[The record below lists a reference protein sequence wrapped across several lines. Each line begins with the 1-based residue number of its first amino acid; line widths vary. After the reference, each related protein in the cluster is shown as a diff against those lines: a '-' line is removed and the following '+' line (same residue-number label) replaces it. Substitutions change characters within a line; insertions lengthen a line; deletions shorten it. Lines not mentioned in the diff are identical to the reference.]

1 MADRPEHGRMS
12 DIAASSFVRQEL
24 IHERPAPIKT
34 TGFVGF
40 LRTRLLNSP
49 TNILLTIVS
58 ILLLW
63 FTVIPAVKFLLI
75 DAVWSGTD
83 RNACLAENAGHPVGA
98 CWPYI
103 QAKIT
108 QFIYGFYPEPER
120 WRVNLTFILAALL
133 LVPLLIPRL
142 PAKSANAGLFFIAF
156 PVVAFFL
163 LHGGG
168 LSGFGLS
175 WTADL
180 LSGFA
185 DSIGDGGRRL
195 AGAGATTAV
204 VGPLLTLLG
213 KFVVLLST
221 AVSYLIWPL
230 TWLRDQIQASTRP
243 VWIDFSATAAVVSI
257 LIFVLSGGIRTGWRA
272 LIVSLST
279 FAAIGIVIAAMGL
292 DHGGLAIVDTR
303 LWGGLLVTLVVAVTG
318 IVTSMPVG
326 IALALGRRSTIP
338 LIRIFSI
345 AFIEFWR
352 GVPLITVLFFATY
365 MLPLFVPAGFTVDG
379 LVRVLIG
386 TALFSGAY
394 NAEVIRGG
402 LQAIPR
408 GQGEAAS
415 ALGLSWWKMTS
426 LIVMPQA
433 LRHVIPGLVNSFI
446 ALFKDTTLVS
456 IVALFDLL
464 GSLRASFSDPVWATP
479 TTAFTG
485 FAFTGMIYF
494 AFCFGMSRY
503 SLFVEN
509 RLNAHRRS

>member
-1 MADRPEHGRMS
+1 MS
-12 DIAASSFVRQEL
+12 ETAASAFIRQEL
-24 IHERPAPIKT
+24 VGERPAPVKT
-34 TGFVGF
+34 TGFIGF
-40 LRTRLLNSP
+40 LRTRLFNSP

-63 FTVIPAVKFLLI
+63 FTVIPAVKFLLV
-75 DAVWSGTD
+75 DAVWHGTD
-83 RNACLAENAGHPVGA
+83 RDACLAEHAGHVVGA
-98 CWPYI
+98 CWPYVA
-103 QAKIT
+103 AKFT

-120 WRVNLTFILAALL
+120 WRVNLTFLLAALL
-133 LVPLLIPRL
+133 LLPLLIPRL
-142 PAKSANAGLFFIAF
+142 PAKGVNAALFFIAF

-168 LSGFGLS
+168 LKGFGIC
-175 WTADL
+175 WTASL
-180 LSGFA
+180 LSGFV
-185 DSIGDGGRRL
+185 DSIGDAGRQL
-195 AGAGATTAV
+195 ASAGEATAV
-204 VGPLLTLLG
+204 IGPLLKLLG
-213 KFVVLLST
+213 GLVVLLST
-221 AVSYLIWPL
+221 AISFVIWPL
-230 TWLRDQIQASTRP
+230 VWLRDQIQTSSRP
-243 VWIDFSATAAVVSI
+243 VWADLAASATIVS
-257 LIFVLSGGIRTGWRA
+257 LLLFLLNGGTRTGWR
-272 LIVSLST
+272 SLFISLAV
-279 FAAIGIVIAAMGL
+279 FAGIGVVIAAMGL
-292 DHGGLAIVDTR
+292 DRGGLPFVDTR

-318 IVTSMPVG
+318 IVASMPVG
-326 IALALGRRSTIP
+326 IALALGRRATIP

-345 AFIEFWR
+345 TFIELWR

-365 MLPLFVPAGFTVDG
+365 MLPLFLPGNFTIDG

-386 TALFSGAY
+386 VALFSGAY

-415 ALGLSWWKMTS
+415 ALGLSWWKTTA

-446 ALFKDTTLVS
+446 ALFKDTSLVS

-464 GSLRASFSDPVWATP
+464 GSLHASFADPNWATP
-479 TTAFTG
+479 TTLFTG

-494 AFCFGMSRY
+494 TFCFGMSRY